1 MRITTLATAALGA
14 LLAFSSV
21 PRVKAE
27 VQGVTETEILLGTH
41 LDLSGPINFWG
52 LPVKNGME
60 MAVDEI
66 NAAGGIHGR
75 KLRLVIEDMG
85 YDPKKAV
92 LATQKLLTRDRIFA
106 MVGSMGTVTSAATM
120 PLVLERG
127 LPHLFPITP
136 AEMFALPFD
145 RLKFAYFAPYYDD
158 VRTSLKYLIAKNGYS
173 RIGILYQD
181 DELGANIL
189 KAAQD
194 QLAES
199 GLELVSVTSYKR
211 GATDFSSQIAR
222 LRSDGVD
229 LVVMGTVVRET
240 VGAMAAA
247 RNLGWDVDFL
257 VSQAGYAPIVAE
269 LGKEAVD
276 GLYAGAMTPIPYADT
291 ASPDVLD
298 WIGRY
303 KSKFNQEP
311 NIEAVV
317 GYMVITTAAMG
328 MENAGRDLTVD
339 SLVAGL
345 EQIREHRNI
354 FGTSPISFTVDDH
367 LATRYTF
374 LAQIQNG
381 RWVPLTGFMHYGE

>member
-106 MVGSMGTVTSAATM
+106 MVGSMGTVTSAPTM

-181 DELGANIL
+181 DEFGANIL

>member
-181 DELGANIL
+181 DEFGANIL